1 MNCPTGDICTW
12 VVFRSASEDT
22 IEVLAKTRTAAL
34 VSGAELLNTPVTT
47 LRAIRVADWDE

>member
-12 VVFRSASEDT
+12 VVFRSAGEDT

-34 VSGAELLNTPVTT
+34 ISGAELLNTPITG
-47 LRAIRVADWDE
+47 LRAIRVANWDE